1 MHREYKN
8 YKNISQYKVVGCSEM
23 LESDKQTIV
32 LSTGGPAGIW
42 QSALIESL
50 ISDVD
55 IFSEQVQWIGG
66 SAGAVNIWILSRYMR
81 QAIKNV
87 STKRAAGITVPVID
101 ELRLLVKNHPFTEI
115 WSETIFPFMNKG
127 NTFIHM
133 LKFLLNK
140 GFILKTNDL
149 YSNIVNHLSFIDD
162 DAINNGYTPKL
173 PYMSVVAYDINS
185 SEGVVAKSSDP
196 YFSTVTQGS
205 AAIPFIFKEVSLG
218 QRLLVD
224 VGVADPLILL
234 TMIELVSHDC
244 PEESSA
250 HFVVA
255 QEPGL
260 YKEFFSPK
268 WFNRSTSKSI
278 RWIKTCVFD
287 SLVSAHLRL
296 IHNMGYNVIQLDTD
310 LTLYFN
316 SDRLII
322 DAAIAQGKKLGHKL
336 ADKISS

>member
-1 MHREYKN
+1 MRKEYKN
-8 YKNISQYKVVGCSEM
+8 YKNVGYYKVVGCSETIE
-23 LESDKQTIV
+23 LDKPTIV

-50 ISDVD
+50 ISNVD
-55 IFSEQVQWIGG
+55 IFLEQVQWLGG

-81 QAIKNV
+81 QALKNV
-87 STKRAAGITVPVID
+87 STKKTVGITTSAIN
-101 ELRLLVKNHPFTEI
+101 ELRLLIKSHPFTEI
-115 WSETIFPFMNKG
+115 WSEVIFPFMNKG
-127 NTFIHM
+127 TTFIHT

-140 GFILKTNDL
+140 GFILKTDDL

-162 DAINNGYTPKL
+162 DVINNDYTPKL
-173 PYMSVVAYDINS
+173 PYMSVVAYDINA
-185 SEGVVAKSSDP
+185 SEGLVAKSSDP
-196 YFSTVTQGS
+196 YFSAVTQGS

-224 VGVADPLILL
+224 IGVVDPLILL
-234 TMIELVSHDC
+234 TIIELVSHDC
-244 PEESSA
+244 PKKSSA
-250 HFVVA
+250 YFIVA

-278 RWIKTCVFD
+278 RWIKSCVFD

-310 LTLYFN
+310 LTLSFN

-322 DAAIAQGKKLGHKL
+322 DTAIEQGKKLGYKL